1 MSQYS
6 TIATTKKKT
15 IADLQQMK
23 QAGQKIASLTAYDAS
38 FAAMLDQANI
48 DILLVGDSLGMV
60 MQGHS
65 STLPV
70 MMQDMIYHTQMV
82 SRSSQQAFIIADLP
96 FMSSATSLQAAE
108 NAAQLIQQ
116 GGAQMVKLE
125 GAKIE
130 AIEFMV
136 QQSIPVCAHLGLLPQ
151 SIYQLGKYA
160 VQGKQEQDAAKIL
173 ADAVK
178 VEQAG
183 AQMLIVECIPAT
195 LAQQISEQLT
205 IPVIGIGAGV
215 HCDGQVLVLYDMLDI
230 SLGRKP
236 RFSKNYM
243 QQADSI
249 FEAVQSYVSEV
260 RAQKFPAQEHSF

>member
-23 QAGQKIASLTAYDAS
+23 QAEQKIASLTAYDAS

-82 SRSSQQAFIIADLP
+82 SSSSQQAFIIADLP

>member
-6 TIATTKKKT
+6 TIAMIKKKT

>member
-48 DILLVGDSLGMV
+48 DILLVGDSLGMI

-260 RAQKFPAQEHSF
+260 RVQKFPAQEHSF

>member
-6 TIATTKKKT
+6 TISKIKIKT
-15 IADLQQMK
+15 IADLQGMK
-23 QAGQKIASLTAYDAS
+23 QAGLKITSLTVYDAS
-38 FAAMLDQANI
+38 FTVLLDQA
-48 DILLVGDSLGMV
+48 DVDVLLVGDSLGMV
-60 MQGHS
+60 VQGHS

-70 MMQDMIYHTQMV
+70 SMQDMLYHTQIV
-82 SRSSQQAFIIADLP
+82 SRARQQAFIIADLP
-96 FMSSATSLQAAE
+96 FMSSATPLQAAE
-108 NAAQLIQQ
+108 NAALLIQQ

-136 QQSIPVCAHLGLLPQ
+136 QQGIPVCAHLGLLPQ
-151 SIYQLGKYA
+151 SIYQLGKYS
-160 VQGKQEQDAAKIL
+160 VQGKEEKDAEKIL
-173 ADAVK
+173 ADAVQI
-178 VEQAG
+178 EQAG

-195 LAQQISEQLT
+195 LTRQISEQLS

-243 QQADSI
+243 QQSDSI
-249 FEAVQSYVSEV
+249 FAAIQSYVAEV
-260 RAQKFPAQEHSF
+260 REQKFPAQEHSF

>member
-1 MSQYS
+1 MLRL
-6 TIATTKKKT
+6 KKT

>member
-6 TIATTKKKT
+6 TVSRAKIKT

-23 QAGQKIASLTAYDAS
+23 QAGQKITSLTAYDAS
-38 FAAMLDQANI
+38 FTALLDQAGV

-60 MQGHS
+60 VQGHA

-70 MMQDMIYHTQMV
+70 NMQDMLYHTQIV
-82 SRSSQQAFIIADLP
+82 SRGRQQAFIIADLP
-96 FMSSATSLQAAE
+96 FMSSATPLQAAE
-108 NAAQLIQQ
+108 NAALLIQQ

-136 QQSIPVCAHLGLLPQ
+136 QQGIPVCAHLGLLPQ
-151 SIYQLGKYA
+151 SIYQLGKYT
-160 VQGKQEQDAAKIL
+160 VQGKLEKDAAKIL

-183 AQMLIVECIPAT
+183 AQMLIVECIPAS
-195 LAQQISEQLT
+195 LAEQISEQLL

-243 QQADSI
+243 QQSGSI
-249 FEAVQSYVSEV
+249 LEAIQSYVAEV
-260 RAQKFPAQEHSF
+260 REQKFPAQEHSF

>member
-1 MSQYS
+1 
-6 TIATTKKKT
+6 
-15 IADLQQMK
+15 
-23 QAGQKIASLTAYDAS
+23 
-38 FAAMLDQANI
+38 
-48 DILLVGDSLGMV
+48 
-60 MQGHS
+60 
-65 STLPV
+65 
-70 MMQDMIYHTQMV
+70 MI
-82 SRSSQQAFIIADLP
+82 
-96 FMSSATSLQAAE
+96 
-108 NAAQLIQQ
+108 
-116 GGAQMVKLE
+116 KLE
-125 GAKIE
+125 GAKIK

-136 QQSIPVCAHLGLLPQ
+136 QQAIPVCAHLGLLPQ

-183 AQMLIVECIPAT
+183 AQMLIVECIPAA
-195 LAQQISEQLT
+195 LAQRISEQLT

-243 QQADSI
+243 LQADSI
-249 FEAVQSYVSEV
+249 FAAVQSYVSEV

>member
-1 MSQYS
+1 
-6 TIATTKKKT
+6 
-15 IADLQQMK
+15 
-23 QAGQKIASLTAYDAS
+23 
-38 FAAMLDQANI
+38 
-48 DILLVGDSLGMV
+48 
-60 MQGHS
+60 
-65 STLPV
+65 
-70 MMQDMIYHTQMV
+70 
-82 SRSSQQAFIIADLP
+82 
-96 FMSSATSLQAAE
+96 
-108 NAAQLIQQ
+108 
-116 GGAQMVKLE
+116 MVKLE

-215 HCDGQVLVLYDMLDI
+215 HCDGQ
-230 SLGRKP
+230 
-236 RFSKNYM
+236 
-243 QQADSI
+243 
-249 FEAVQSYVSEV
+249 
-260 RAQKFPAQEHSF
+260 

>member
-6 TIATTKKKT
+6 TISKTKMKT
-15 IADLQQMK
+15 IADLQRMK
-23 QAGQKIASLTAYDAS
+23 QAGLKITSLTVYDAS
-38 FAAMLDQANI
+38 FTALLDQADI
-48 DILLVGDSLGMV
+48 DVLLVGDSLGMV
-60 MQGHS
+60 VQGHS

-70 MMQDMIYHTQMV
+70 SMQDMLYHTQLV
-82 SRSSQQAFIIADLP
+82 NRARQQAFIITDLP
-96 FMSSATSLQAAE
+96 FMSSATPVQAAE
-108 NAAQLIQQ
+108 NAALLIQQ

-136 QQSIPVCAHLGLLPQ
+136 QQGIPVCAHLGLLPQ
-151 SIYQLGKYA
+151 SIYQLGKYT
-160 VQGKQEQDAAKIL
+160 VQGKQEKDAAKIL
-173 ADAVK
+173 ADAVQI
-178 VEQAG
+178 EQAG

-195 LAQQISEQLT
+195 LAQQISEQLS

-243 QQADSI
+243 QHSGSI
-249 FEAVQSYVSEV
+249 FEAIQSYVSEV
-260 RAQKFPAQEHSF
+260 REQKFPAQEHSF

>member
-6 TIATTKKKT
+6 TISTTKKKT
-15 IADLQQMK
+15 IADLQRMK
-23 QAGQKIASLTAYDAS
+23 QAGQKITSLTAYDAS
-38 FAAMLDQANI
+38 FSAMLDQADI

-70 MMQDMIYHTQMV
+70 TVQNMIYHTQMV
-82 SRSSQQAFIIADLP
+82 SCSSQQAFIIADLP
-96 FMSSATSLQAAE
+96 FMSSATPLQAAE
-108 NAAQLIQQ
+108 NAALLIQQ
-116 GGAQMVKLE
+116 GGAQMIKLE
-125 GAKIE
+125 GAKIK

-136 QQSIPVCAHLGLLPQ
+136 QQAIPVCAHLGLLPQ

-160 VQGKQEQDAAKIL
+160 VQGKQKQDAAKIL

-183 AQMLIVECIPAT
+183 AQMLIVECIPAA

>member
-23 QAGQKIASLTAYDAS
+23 QAEQKIASLTAYDAS

>member
-82 SRSSQQAFIIADLP
+82 SSSSQQAFIIADLP